1 MTQSPTGCNAHTP
14 AGDTPG
20 TLMVLGAVLPS
31 PFTVNENEVATAN
44 LNLIGQSEVVSV
56 PPTAPRPSCTR

>member
-1 MTQSPTGCNAHTP
+1 MSAWPVAAVSFGTTQSPTGCNANTP

-31 PFTVNENEVATAN
+31 PY
-44 LNLIGQSEVVSV
+44 VVSDNGA
-56 PPTAPRPSCTR
+56 PTAEPESDRAG